1 MSEVQAVIVKDQKN
15 RSTTKGDTKS
25 MEAGRLVKTEPS
37 ILQNN
42 TPKHRSWTVGS
53 KRRLTRGAKDDFW
66 GTSANEDQDREK
78 TAAKRKQKSVI

>member
-1 MSEVQAVIVKDQKN
+1 MGRPGIHSASSYWLCRTVHEFDMSEVQAVIVKDQKN

-25 MEAGRLVKTEPS
+25 MEAGRLVKTELN

-53 KRRLTRGAKDDFW
+53 KRRLTRGAKDDF
-66 GTSANEDQDREK
+66 
-78 TAAKRKQKSVI
+78 